1 MVVPGRLFLRN
12 VIERRSLI
20 AELVR
25 RDFEQRFVGSAA
37 GWLWGLLQPLVMLF
51 CWTFVF
57 QWCLNVPAPK
67 GEVTAN
73 YSLWLFCG
81 FLPWMLF
88 QETLSRSVTSL
99 VENSNLITRTIFP
112 SEVVSISIFLSSLL
126 NHLLALSLAVAVT
139 GLWLGHFSFWIFL
152 LPVYM
157 VMIGLFSIGL
167 GWIVSSLQV
176 YLRDTA
182 QLLTVGLTLWFWT
195 TPIMIDESHYPHQL
209 RFLLKLNPFAYLVRG
224 YRDRLLSFRLPDGG
238 ELLAAGCYSIAA
250 FVIGGLFFRQ
260 MKRGFADVL

>member
-37 GWLWGLLQPLVMLF
+37 GWLWGILQPLVMLF

-57 QWCLNVPAPK
+57 QWCLKVQTPP
-67 GEVTAN
+67 GEATNN

-88 QETLSRSVTSL
+88 QETLTRSTTSL
-99 VENSNLITRTIFP
+99 IENSNLITRTIFP
-112 SEVVSISIFLSSLL
+112 SEVVSIAIFLSSLL
-126 NHLLALSLAVAVT
+126 NHLLALGLAIVVIA
-139 GLWLGHFSFWIFL
+139 LWLGHFSLWIFM

-157 VMIGLFSIGL
+157 VMIGLFSVGL

-176 YLRDTA
+176 YLRDTS
-182 QLLTVGLTLWFWT
+182 QLVTVALTLWFWT
-195 TPIMIDESHYPHQL
+195 TPIMIDDAHYPRKL
-209 RFLLKLNPFAYLVRG
+209 RFLLTLNPFSYLVRG
-224 YRDRLLSFRLPDGG
+224 YRDGLLSFRMPSTG
-238 ELLAAGCYSIAA
+238 ELLAAAAYSVGA

>member
-57 QWCLNVPAPK
+57 QWCLNVPTPK
-67 GEVTAN
+67 GEATSN

-88 QETLSRSVTSL
+88 QETLTRSATSL
-99 VENSNLITRTIFP
+99 IENSNLITRTIFP

-126 NHLLALSLAVAVT
+126 NHLLALSLAVAVI
-139 GLWLGHFSFWIFL
+139 GLWLGHFSFWIFM

-157 VMIGLFSIGL
+157 VMIGLFSVGL

-195 TPIMIDESHYPHQL
+195 TPIMIDEAHYPHQL
-209 RFLLKLNPFAYLVRG
+209 RFLLKLNPFAFLVRG

-238 ELLAAGCYSIAA
+238 ELLATAAYSIAA
-250 FVIGGLFFRQ
+250 FVIGGLIFRQ